1 MRVALVYCSRSQGN
15 TAQVVR
21 ALTGRY
27 AFDAVLP
34 VEDAFGADVDLAGFD
49 LVVLASGIY
58 FGYADK
64 RVRRIARERLARGQ
78 RVFVVLTHGSNSDHY
93 CLKWTSALE
102 AAGLDVIGGATCQG
116 FYNFGPFKLVGGMHP
131 DTPTD
136 DAIAA
141 IVDAY
146 GATLE
151 RCAAAQA

>member
-1 MRVALVYCSRSQGN
+1 MQVALVYCSRSQGN

-21 ALTGRY
+21 ALTERY

-34 VEDAFGADVDLAGFD
+34 VEDALGADLVGFD

-64 RVRRIARERLARGQ
+64 RVRRIARERLTRGQ

-93 CLKWTSALE
+93 RLKWTAALE
-102 AAGLDVIGGATCQG
+102 AVGLDVIGGATCQG
-116 FYNFGPFKLVGGMHP
+116 FYNFGPFKLVGGMHS

-136 DAIAA
+136 DAIAS
-141 IVDAY
+141 IVDEY
-146 GATLE
+146 GVALR